1 MIALLTLVPA
11 AALIHAER
19 TRGYRQTTTS
29 LKSAEGEPRLPRA
42 RAA

>member
-1 MIALLTLVPA
+1 VIAILTLVPA

-19 TRGYRQTTTS
+19 TRRRQQTATS
-29 LKSAEGEPRLPRA
+29 LETAKSEPTVPQA